1 MQDSMIAIP
10 IPAILVLGFLVGI
23 ILLLLGYRENTDPTK
38 RQHRMGLGIIIIGIM
53 IPITPASWYGYLIV
67 TSGLI
72 LGLIEIAIIA
82 VTLLIGIVLLYL
94 GVKTFS
100 KS

>member
-10 IPAILVLGFLVGI
+10 IPAILVLGFLIGI
-23 ILLLLGYRENTDPTK
+23 ILLLLGYRENTDFAK

-53 IPITPASWYGYLIV
+53 VPTTPASWYGYLIV

-94 GVKTFS
+94 GVKTYS